1 MDGKGLPDSIFRGVS
16 MTRALLPSAWWRAS
30 SPSPSW
36 QTPSRLIL
44 TDAHRQECVP
54 LSQTTAWTFH
64 NSTALTMDI
73 LSFLPSICFV
83 LLLGLCL
90 WSSLS
95 LLPSPVD
102 PLHST
107 AAALVKVTDD
117 CSIVNPSGH
126 CSANHT
132 QPISSF
138 DLVVDHCLL
147 LERLSST
154 NR

>member
-1 MDGKGLPDSIFRGVS
+1 

-30 SPSPSW
+30 SPSLSW
-36 QTPSRLIL
+36 QTPHRLIL
-44 TDAHRQECVP
+44 TDARGQECVP
-54 LSQTTAWTFH
+54 LSQTTACTFH
-64 NSTALTMDI
+64 NSTALTMDV

-95 LLPSPVD
+95 LLPFPVD

-107 AAALVKVTDD
+107 AAALVKVMDD
-117 CSIVNPSGH
+117 CSIANPSGH

-132 QPISSF
+132 PPLSSF
-138 DLVVDHCLL
+138 DLIVDHCLL
-147 LERLSST
+147 LERLSSA